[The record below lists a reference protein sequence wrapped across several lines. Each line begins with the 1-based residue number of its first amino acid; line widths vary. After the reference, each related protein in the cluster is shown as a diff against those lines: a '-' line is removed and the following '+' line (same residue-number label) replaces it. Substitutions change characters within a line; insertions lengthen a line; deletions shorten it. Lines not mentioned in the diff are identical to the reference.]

1 MNIFKITGLAAAGIM
16 LAACQSDSYK
26 INGECDLLSNG
37 DTIFI
42 TYDFSSGKPFAHSV
56 VNEVVTDETG
66 NLNPEYTYD
75 EVHLLGKYYS
85 VWTDFL
91 LQHGIVKE

>member
-1 MNIFKITGLAAAGIM
+1 MEIFKITGLTAAGIM

-42 TYDFSSGKPFAHSV
+42 TNDFSSGKPFAHGIIKDGKFTAGRYSREDCAQV
-56 VNEVVTDETG
+56 MDTVITDIAKRIIFFTE
-66 NLNPEYTYD
+66 L
-75 EVHLLGKYYS
+75 
-85 VWTDFL
+85 
-91 LQHGIVKE
+91 